1 MTTLPE
7 PNFIERDPATIEQQ
21 AIATFEA
28 ALGKTLF
35 PAQAERLLLN
45 GLVYQE
51 LLVRIGIQY
60 AGQQNLVNF
69 ATGANLDQ
77 LGALLAVTRL
87 GTQAATVTVQFS
99 IASAL
104 GADLTIP
111 AGTRVAASG
120 SPIRFALNS
129 DVVITAGN
137 LSTSG
142 LCTASTPGVVGNGF
156 LAGQLTTLIDAV
168 PGATVTVTN
177 TTLSAGG
184 TDGESDERYRARIKL
199 APNAFSVAGSEGAYR
214 FFALSADASITDVAI
229 TSNPPTLT
237 VNVFPL
243 TESGLPSRAVIAAVD
258 AALTSDRIRPL
269 TDIVTVASPTAIAY
283 DITATITL
291 LTTADQSMLTPQLQA
306 AAQTY
311 ANEKAAGLGRD
322 IVRSQ
327 LIAALSLEGV
337 YSVNVTA
344 PVTDV
349 VIAPN
354 EWANVGTIS
363 VTVAG
368 TNSG

>member
-7 PNFIERDPATIEQQ
+7 PNFIERDPAAIEQQ

-45 GLVYQE
+45 GLVYRE
-51 LLVRIGIQY
+51 LLVRISIQY
-60 AGQQNLVNF
+60 AAQQNLVNF
-69 ATGANLDQ
+69 AIGGNLDQ

-87 GTQAATVTVQFS
+87 GAQAATVTVQFS

-111 AGTRVAASG
+111 AGTRVSASG

-129 DVVITAGN
+129 DAVITAGN
-137 LSTSG
+137 LSTTG
-142 LCTASTPGVVGNGF
+142 LCTASTPGIVGNGF
-156 LAGQLTTLIDAV
+156 LAGQITTLIDAV
-168 PGATVTVTN
+168 PGATVSVTN
-177 TTLSAGG
+177 TDTSQGG
-184 TDGESDERYRARIKL
+184 TEGETDERYRARIKL

-229 TSNPPTLT
+229 TSNPPTLM

-243 TESGLPSRAVIAAVD
+243 TESGLPSPAVLSAVE
-258 AALTSDRIRPL
+258 AALSPDTVRPL
-269 TDIVTVASPTAIAY
+269 TDIVNVASPTAISY

-291 LTTADQSMLTPQLQA
+291 LTTADEPTLTTQLQT
-306 AAQTY
+306 AAQAY
-311 ANEKAAGLGRD
+311 ADEKAAGLGRD

-327 LIAALSLEGV
+327 LIAALSLPGV
-337 YSVNVTA
+337 YSVDVTTPA
-344 PVTDV
+344 TDM

-354 EWANVGTIS
+354 EWANARTIT

-368 TNSG
+368 NNIG